1 MSIGNMQ
8 LPLFSGK
15 EKGSFP
21 PPLVRLKEIKGSSP
35 LSLAL
40 GEYFRYLSLNY
51 SSHTAKSFTSDI
63 RLLIR
68 FLGPEKRIE
77 EVSTQDLQEFL
88 YWLKERKGQP
98 QSPKTL
104 SRRVTALKNFFGWLN
119 QKGII
124 SENPAARLIYKR
136 ATPPLP
142 EILSETEC
150 QRLILEASKD
160 PRDYLIILLLLE
172 TGLKK
177 AELLNIQEDDIDLS
191 NQYRPEIIIRHRN
204 PNKQRR
210 LKLPPEFAPTYK
222 AYIKKYNP
230 KEKLFPFSER
240 NLSYIL
246 SSLAQRAGI
255 KKKVSAQ
262 ILRDTFAV
270 RQLRQG
276 EDINKVLRKLGLTP
290 GPWSEEAKQ
299 KYLKLAEPAL

>member
-1 MSIGNMQ
+1 MSIRSMQ
-8 LPLFSGK
+8 LSLFPKNKKASL
-15 EKGSFP
+15 S
-21 PPLVRLKEIKGSSP
+21 PPLVRLKEIKGSS
-35 LSLAL
+35 SLRLTL

-51 SSHTAKSFTSDI
+51 SPYTVKSFTSDI

-68 FLGPEKRIE
+68 FLGEEKKIE

-88 YWLKERKGQP
+88 YWLKKRP
-98 QSPKTL
+98 AQSPKSL

-119 QKGII
+119 QQGII
-124 SENPAARLIYKR
+124 SENPAARLVYKR
-136 ATPPLP
+136 TTPPLP
-142 EILSETEC
+142 EVLSEGEH
-150 QRLILEASKD
+150 QRLLLEASKD
-160 PRDYLIILLLLE
+160 PRNYLIILLLLE

-177 AELLNIQEDDIDLS
+177 GELLNVQEDDINLS
-191 NQYRPEIIIRHRN
+191 NQYRPEIIIRHKN

-210 LKLPPEFAPTYK
+210 LKLPPEFASAYK

-230 KEKLFPFSER
+230 VGKLFPFSER

-246 SSLAQRAGI
+246 SFLAQKAGI

-276 EDINKVLRKLGLTP
+276 EDINKVLRKLGLTS
-290 GPWSEEAKQ
+290 GPWSEETKQ
-299 KYLKLAEPAL
+299 KYLKLAEPAI